1 MRLRVAATVLQGAAL
16 LLSVD
21 AWAGPPRGNL
31 ALDVAAYPDEPLFE
45 DQNDS
50 VLQSSLSASIDWTA
64 RLSRDVRFDLS
75 ARGRVSADTEDRLFG
90 DIKEGLLRFRVA
102 DTDFKAGVVQENW
115 SVLEAWNPVDIVNQ
129 RDLVEDYQGDAKL
142 GQPGVTATTVYNDWV
157 LSAFVLPYSR
167 ERRIAEGEDRLRNL
181 PAPVQDAVFEDGQGR
196 SSLALRGQYR
206 LGDFDL
212 ALSYFR
218 GHAREPIYRP
228 IIDREGLSGFDEVYE
243 SISQTGVE
251 LLYVIGDSVLKGE
264 VIYRSAD
271 SDEFAAAGI
280 GSETTFNQLTNGFDS
295 ITLYLEGYYDG
306 RNDRAALTPFQRD
319 VYVGARYNRNDVYD
333 SLVDVR
339 VTHDLEFHS
348 NLVDIRASR
357 RFGKQQTLE
366 LQLLAPL
373 SVDNDRALQGYEND
387 QRAKLSWAWY
397 F

>member
-1 MRLRVAATVLQGAAL
+1 MRLRLAATVLQAAAL
-16 LLSVD
+16 SLSVD
-21 AWAGPPRGNL
+21 VWAGPPRGNL
-31 ALDVAAYPDEPLFE
+31 ALDVAAYPQEPLFD

-50 VLQSSLSASIDWTA
+50 RLQPSLSASIDWTA
-64 RLSRDVRFDLS
+64 RLSRDVRFDFG
-75 ARGRVSADTEDRLFG
+75 AYGRVDAQAQDRLFG
-90 DIKEGLLRFRVA
+90 DIKEGLLRFRVK

-115 SVLEAWNPVDIVNQ
+115 SVLEAWNLVDIVNQ

-142 GQPGVTATTVYNDWV
+142 GQPGLTATTLYNDWV
-157 LSAFVLPYSR
+157 LSALVLPYSR

-181 PAPVQDAVFEDGQGR
+181 PAPVRDAVFEEGQG
-196 SSLALRGQYR
+196 SSSVALRGQHR

-212 ALSYFR
+212 ALSYFN

-228 IIDREGLSGFDEVYE
+228 IIGSEGLVGFDAVYE
-243 SISQTGVE
+243 SISQTGAE
-251 LLYVIGDSVLKGE
+251 LQYVIGDSVLKGE

-271 SDEFAAAGI
+271 SDDFAAAGF

-306 RNDRAALTPFQRD
+306 RSDKAALTPFQRD
-319 VYVGARYNRNDVYD
+319 VYIGARYNRNDVHD

-339 VTHDLEFHS
+339 LSHDLEFHS
-348 NLVDIRASR
+348 SLVDIRASR
-357 RFGKQQTLE
+357 RIGQQQTLE

-373 SVDNDRALQGYEND
+373 SIENDRALQGYEND
-387 QRAKLSWAWY
+387 QRVKLSWAWY

>member
-1 MRLRVAATVLQGAAL
+1 MRLSVAATVLQAAAL

-21 AWAGPPRGNL
+21 AWAGQPRGNL
-31 ALDVAAYPDEPLFE
+31 TLDMAAYPKQPLFD

-50 VLQSSLSASIDWTA
+50 RLHPSLSASIDWTA
-64 RLSRDVRFDLS
+64 RLSSNLRFDFS
-75 ARGRVSADTEDRLFG
+75 AKGRVSTQAQDRLFG
-90 DIKEGLLRFRVA
+90 DIRESLLRFRVA
-102 DTDFKAGVVQENW
+102 DIDVKAGVVQENW

-129 RDLVEDYQGDAKL
+129 RDLVEDFQGDAKL

-157 LSAFVLPYSR
+157 LSAFLLPYNR

-181 PAPVQDAVFEDGQGR
+181 PAPLQEAEFEDGQGR
-196 SSLALRGQYR
+196 SSVALRGQYR

-212 ALSYFR
+212 ALSYFN

-228 IIDREGLSGFDEVYE
+228 IIGSEGLVGFDEVYE
-243 SISQTGVE
+243 SVSQTGAE

-264 VIYRSAD
+264 VIYRSAA
-271 SDEFAAAGI
+271 SDDFAAAGM

-295 ITLYLEGYYDG
+295 MTLYLEAYYDG
-306 RNDRAALTPFQRD
+306 RSDQAALAPFQRD
-319 VYVGARYNRNDVYD
+319 IYIGARYNLNDVYD

-339 VTHDLEFHS
+339 LTHDLEFHS
-348 NLVDIRASR
+348 SLVDIRASR
-357 RFGKQQTLE
+357 RLGKQQTLE

-373 SVDNDRALQGYEND
+373 SVEKDRALQGYEND
-387 QRAKLSWAWY
+387 QYARLSWAWY